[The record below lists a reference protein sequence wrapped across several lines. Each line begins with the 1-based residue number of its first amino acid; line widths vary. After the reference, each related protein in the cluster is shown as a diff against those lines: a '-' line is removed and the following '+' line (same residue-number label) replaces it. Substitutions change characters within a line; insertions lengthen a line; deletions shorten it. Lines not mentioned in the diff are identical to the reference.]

1 MTQFS
6 KLRPGTTDEGL
17 RERSAIYPKGG
28 GKGIAFL
35 EDTLIGGAPRAGAA
49 ATGTTGRPRQYELL
63 STNGLCVLLVRGNS
77 RRWRRDSRGTRH
89 FDRGDTAST
98 YGNDGI
104 TRITRAT
111 HATAYQRHTR
121 TLKILALGQTSTGV
135 TPPRDPERTNLTL
148 AAAERASTVS
158 VRHCALRG
166 AGVWARVRTTEDS
179 AGTTATTRF
188 CSPTPFSTFEEMT
201 PKTVPAEMNT
211 ELPRR
216 HREGT
221 GLSGS

>member
-1 MTQFS
+1 MTEGPDPCPCLRTETHHQAGEGRPSWPWHEGLRTSTGMTQFS

-77 RRWRRDSRGTRH
+77 RRWRRDSRGTRQ

-135 TPPRDPERTNLTL
+135 TPPATL
-148 AAAERASTVS
+148 S
-158 VRHCALRG
+158 
-166 AGVWARVRTTEDS
+166 
-179 AGTTATTRF
+179 
-188 CSPTPFSTFEEMT
+188 
-201 PKTVPAEMNT
+201 
-211 ELPRR
+211 ELI
-216 HREGT
+216 
-221 GLSGS
+221 